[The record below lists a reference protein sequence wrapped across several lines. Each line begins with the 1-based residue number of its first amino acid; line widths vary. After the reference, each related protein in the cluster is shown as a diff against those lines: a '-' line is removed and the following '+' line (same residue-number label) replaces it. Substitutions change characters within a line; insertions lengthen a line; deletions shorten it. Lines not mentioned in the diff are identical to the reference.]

1 LLDVLL
7 HTLDEA
13 VGKSLSLGHLLELRL

>member
-7 HTLDEA
+7 HTLNET
-13 VGKSLSLGHLLELRL
+13 VWKSLSLGHLLELRL

>member
-7 HTLDEA
+7 HTLDET
-13 VGKSLSLGHLLELRL
+13 VGNSLSLGHLLELRL